1 MPKTRFTWTLL
12 LIGSLLLGVAWILQ
26 SRETVE
32 GKEDASAAS
41 VAEAPVAGYRAP
53 DFTLTTAQGKTF
65 TLGEYRGQ
73 PVVLNFWATWCPPC
87 RAEIPH
93 FQAASLKYNGQV
105 AIIGVDDGEPLSTV
119 APFASELGMT
129 YPLPLDEQ
137 SIVGRQY
144 RVNSLPSTFFI
155 DRDGIIRYVHI
166 GILNGAVLEERIS
179 ELLSG

>member
-1 MPKTRFTWTLL
+1 
-12 LIGSLLLGVAWILQ
+12 
-26 SRETVE
+26 
-32 GKEDASAAS
+32 
-41 VAEAPVAGYRAP
+41 
-53 DFTLTTAQGKTF
+53 
-65 TLGEYRGQ
+65 
-73 PVVLNFWATWCPPC
+73 
-87 RAEIPH
+87 
-93 FQAASLKYNGQV
+93 
-105 AIIGVDDGEPLSTV
+105 
-119 APFASELGMT
+119 MT